1 MTPLLQTDQIA
12 LTVHPF
18 GGGSEVSVAFITQG
32 LNALQEMVYLA
43 ALQAEGRT
51 MQERLRL
58 PEELRNRYVL
68 QCAPPQVGSF
78 SILGRVVDR
87 SGMSDLLMPQQIAR
101 VVALVLGSSAAISAG
116 DSLELARQLPDSR
129 LRNRMVA
136 CTAKLSPPVGSGNRC
151 EIRGAD
157 LSPINFDE
165 ALPSRLEPL
174 LRPAETQREIQTVT
188 GRLQAIDFVKHVLR
202 MHHAPS
208 RRVLEC
214 FYEEDVESMLLD
226 NRRDLIQVTG
236 QVVLDDQGQ
245 PKEIVAVDQIWDLD
259 LSPLSLSEMN
269 VRGMHL
275 RARQPLELAPA
286 LSEDEQLVCLAYEPW
301 SLDVFAPTRKELLV
315 EAKEQLFVLWQEYAQ
330 ASDDVLSE
338 PAQRVK
344 RKLLEDW
351 VEVGRAQG

>member
-1 MTPLLQTDQIA
+1 MPTPLQADQIA
-12 LTVHPF
+12 LTVHPA

-51 MQERLRL
+51 LHERLRL
-58 PEELRNRYVL
+58 PDELRSRYLL

-78 SILGRVVDR
+78 AILGRVVDR
-87 SGMSDLLMPQQIAR
+87 SGLADLLSPQQVAR
-101 VVALVLGSSAAISAG
+101 VVSIVLASSAAISAG
-116 DSLELARQLPDSR
+116 DSAELARQMPDSR

-136 CTAKLSPPVGSGNRC
+136 CTARLSPPVGSGHRC
-151 EIRGAD
+151 EVSGAD
-157 LSPINFDE
+157 VSPISFDE
-165 ALPSRLEPL
+165 NLPSRLEPL
-174 LRPAETQREIQTVT
+174 LRPAEAQREIQTVT

-202 MHHAPS
+202 IHHAPS

-236 QVVLDDQGQ
+236 QVVLDEQGQ

-259 LSPLSLSEMN
+259 LSPLALSEVD
-269 VRGMHL
+269 VRDVHL
-275 RARQPLELAPA
+275 HAHETLELAPV
-286 LSEDEQLVCLAYEPW
+286 LSEDEQLVCLIHEPW
-301 SLDVFAPTRKELLV
+301 SLDVFAPTRAELLI
-315 EAKEQLFVLWQEYAQ
+315 EAKEQLAMMWKEYVQ
-330 ASDDVLSE
+330 VSDDMLSE

-344 RKLLEDW
+344 RQLSKDW
-351 VEVGRAQG
+351 VEVERAEG

>member
-1 MTPLLQTDQIA
+1 MASSLQTDQIA
-12 LTVHPF
+12 LTVHPAD
-18 GGGSEVSVAFITQG
+18 GGSEVSVAFITQG

-51 MQERLRL
+51 LHERLRL
-58 PEELRNRYVL
+58 PDELRNRYVL

-78 SILGRVVDR
+78 AILGRVVDR
-87 SGMSDLLMPQQIAR
+87 SGMADLLTPQQIAR
-101 VVALVLGSSAAISAG
+101 VVALVLGSSAAIAAG
-116 DSLELARQLPDSR
+116 HTEELARQLPDSR
-129 LRNRMVA
+129 LRNRMLICA
-136 CTAKLSPPVGSGNRC
+136 TKLSPPVGSGHRC
-151 EIRGAD
+151 EVSGAD
-157 LSPINFDE
+157 VSPISFDE
-165 ALPSRLEPL
+165 NLPSKMEPM
-174 LRPAETQREIQTVT
+174 LRPAEAQREIQTVT

-202 MHHAPS
+202 MQHAPS

-259 LSPLSLSEMN
+259 LSPLALSEVN
-269 VRGMHL
+269 VRGVQL
-275 RARQPLELAPA
+275 RARQPLELTPV
-286 LSEDEQLVCLAYEPW
+286 LSEDEQLVCLGHEPW
-301 SLDVFAPTRKELLV
+301 SLDVFAPTRTELLV
-315 EAKEQLFVLWQEYAQ
+315 EAKEQLIVLWHEYAQ
-330 ASDDVLSE
+330 AADEVLSE